1 MSRNKALTVLQ
12 KTYDD
17 SYLSCST
24 AVYHES
30 QVSASRCS
38 SANLLLFIFLNPNA
52 STLGEGSLPLL
63 FPANLSHSLLC

>member
-1 MSRNKALTVLQ
+1 MSRNKGLSVLQ

-30 QVSASRCS
+30 QVYLHLPAHRAAVILCV
-38 SANLLLFIFLNPNA
+38 LN
-52 STLGEGSLPLL
+52 
-63 FPANLSHSLLC
+63 